1 METSNA
7 TTARFDSIIAQPVKV
22 MDRVVALR
30 NRSGSDVDESGTADK
45 INVSQEAL
53 LITEALRGAQN
64 APDIR
69 QEKID
74 AIRAQL
80 EAGTYNIDNRQLAM
94 NLIREEAQLFT
105 L

>member
-22 MDRVVALR
+22 MDRVVGLR